1 MRAES
6 IARNWPKEVH
16 TQAVDFV
23 QARGEVNKS
32 PLRGILIKL
41 EAVTAPSGSSTW
53 VQIDGTLRLK

>member
-6 IARNWPKEVH
+6 IARNWPKEVP

-23 QARGEVNKS
+23 QARGEDNKS